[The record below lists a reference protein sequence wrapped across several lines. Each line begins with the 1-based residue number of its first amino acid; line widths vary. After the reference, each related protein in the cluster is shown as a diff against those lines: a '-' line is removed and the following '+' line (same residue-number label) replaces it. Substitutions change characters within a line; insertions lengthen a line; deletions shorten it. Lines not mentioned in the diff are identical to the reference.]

1 MLRQDGEFLLLRLS
15 PPRARFHR
23 VSYIYFI
30 RFVIIFPQ
38 REDLGLVFPSTVF
51 FFHAEGVPGK
61 GPPRLRASPPV
72 PARSSAAPAP
82 LRSGQTKGSAG
93 AAEPFNPSLP
103 PHRHPIAFL
112 TAFNLLFLFLLL
124 LDLHLF
130 FFSSPLFKEINNTA
144 QLLGGSEIQINLGKR
159 RRF

>member
-1 MLRQDGEFLLLRLS
+1 MRPGQPRLHPRVGRRGGHGAETGRGIS
-15 PPRARFHR
+15 FASPFPPKSSFPPRFLHLFYPICNYFPPKGGFGVG
-23 VSYIYFI
+23 VS
-30 RFVIIFPQ
+30 Q
-38 REDLGLVFPSTVF
+38 HGF

-112 TAFNLLFLFLLL
+112 TAFNLLFLFILL

-130 FFSSPLFKEINNTA
+130 FFFSSF
-144 QLLGGSEIQINLGKR
+144 
-159 RRF
+159 

>member
-51 FFHAEGVPGK
+51 FFPAEGVPGK
-61 GPPRLRASPPV
+61 GPP
-72 PARSSAAPAP
+72 PAP
-82 LRSGQTKGSAG
+82 RFAPGSC
-93 AAEPFNPSLP
+93 
-103 PHRHPIAFL
+103 
-112 TAFNLLFLFLLL
+112 
-124 LDLHLF
+124 
-130 FFSSPLFKEINNTA
+130 A
-144 QLLGGSEIQINLGKR
+144 QLRGPGPAPERPNERVCRGR
-159 RRF
+159 RAF